1 MSYGLRVYGPN
12 GSSLVL
18 DEAMRHKR
26 IIFQS
31 YFSVAPGQE
40 QTFDGIPEVNDFN
53 KTNVVVSQYEMNYFT
68 PSTSSYG
75 AAYFDLRVGFYNS
88 SRFYIYNTGDSGWDV
103 TGDVVVVRV
112 G

>member
-26 IIFQS
+26 IINQMSFHIP
-31 YFSVAPGQE
+31 PGQW
-40 QTFDGIPEVNDFN
+40 QDFNGIPDVQDFN
-53 KTNVVVSQYEMNYFT
+53 KVSLVVSQWEDGIFSPWTGAYGSQYENIV
-68 PSTSSYG
+68 
-75 AAYFDLRVGFYNS
+75 VGFNNS
-88 SRFYIYNTGDSGWDV
+88 SSFYIYNSGDRYNTV
-103 TGDVVVVRV
+103 GDVVVVRV